1 MPQEVVAMTTVDG
14 VLPVERMD
22 MDKAPHTA
30 TPRIR
35 HTVAVRRTLRV

>member
-1 MPQEVVAMTTVDG
+1 MTTVDG

-30 TPRIR
+30 ILRIR